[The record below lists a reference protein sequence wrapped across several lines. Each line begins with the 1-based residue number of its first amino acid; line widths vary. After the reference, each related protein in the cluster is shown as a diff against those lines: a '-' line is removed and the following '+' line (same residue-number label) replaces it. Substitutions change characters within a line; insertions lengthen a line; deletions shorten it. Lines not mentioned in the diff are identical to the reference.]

1 MLEKIISLQKH
12 LLTMSKE
19 YESKKEAERAVR
31 KAVGLRS
38 EWEDA
43 LRCKAT
49 VKELEERGL
58 KTVVINEQ

>member
-1 MLEKIISLQKH
+1 
-12 LLTMSKE
+12 MSKE